1 MHLGFVAFAGLLLV
15 ASWGLMWWHLREWRN
30 AAADATSDADLDA
43 ATSVYRR
50 RMQAAT
56 LIGLLSGAVFAGQ
69 WVREADRWAAGYW
82 LGVLA
87 LVAWLIV
94 LALADAVASF
104 RRLATLR
111 AECRD
116 AREQLWDEIDRI
128 RREADDA

>member
-15 ASWGLMWWHLREWRN
+15 ASWGLMWWHLREWRS
-30 AAADATSDADLDA
+30 ATAHATDDSDLQA
-43 ATSVYRR
+43 ATTTYRR

-56 LIGLLSGAVFAGQ
+56 LIGLLSGAVFVGQ

-87 LVAWLIV
+87 LVAWLIF

-104 RRLATLR
+104 RRLSTLR
-111 AECRD
+111 AEYRD
-116 AREQLWDEIDRI
+116 AREQLWNEIDRI
-128 RREADDA
+128 RNETDDA